1 MYSIV
6 AGGGRSSVD
15 KRRFSVDEVCMN
27 YEVSTKGEG
36 HIPVRLIFVGFSNS
50 KHGITLLPKEYEANT
65 LNYSTYAPWSPPQEA
80 GN

>member
-36 HIPVRLIFVGFSNS
+36 HIPVRLIFVDRHFFSL
-50 KHGITLLPKEYEANT
+50 GIL
-65 LNYSTYAPWSPPQEA
+65 
-80 GN
+80 